1 MFEIDLLRGE
11 GAPLDRRPRLAP
23 PRARFRGLSPD
34 RWTIGAGLAVTASLG
49 VVLHLV
55 LSLRGRTAAVQAAL
69 DAALADSVRNAALI
83 ARTRTLEARRDS
95 IAARVAIIQE
105 IDARRYLWP
114 RIMDEVAGVLPGE
127 AWLTNLSQVGSPNA
141 GVRFQVEGLT
151 RDNVSLTRF
160 WNGMESSP
168 FIHNVRLVSTG
179 NVAAGSG
186 AGRSEDLRFFVLQA
200 EPEDPPPAMLDLV
213 SHPPGDPR

>member
-1 MFEIDLLRGE
+1 MFEVDLLRGE
-11 GAPLDRRPRLAP
+11 SGPRDRRPRLAL
-23 PRARFRGLSPD
+23 PRAPFRGLSPD
-34 RWTIGAGLAVTASLG
+34 PWTIGSGLAVMASLG
-49 VVLHLV
+49 LVLHLV
-55 LSLRGRTAAVQAAL
+55 LSLRGRAATLQGAL

-83 ARTRTLEARRDS
+83 ARTQTLEARRDS

-114 RIMDEVAGVLPGE
+114 RIMDEVAGVLPAE
-127 AWLTNLSQVGSPNA
+127 AWLTNLSQVGSPNE

-151 RDNVSLTRF
+151 RDYVSLTRF

-168 FIHNVRLVSTG
+168 FIHNVRLVSTE

-186 AGRSEDLRFFVLQA
+186 AGRSGDVRLFVLQA
-200 EPEDPPPAMLDLV
+200 EPENPPPAMLDLV
-213 SHPPGDPR
+213 SHLSGGPR